1 MSEDDLK
8 RKAAHAA
15 LDLLPE
21 RGLLGL
27 GTGSTTRW
35 FIEAVGDLV
44 RAGRQFVAV
53 PTSQASRRL
62 AQELGIPLLDDAG
75 PWQIELCVDG
85 ADEVSATLDLIKG
98 GGGAHAREK
107 IVNHAA
113 RRNVIIVDDT
123 KLSTLL
129 GEKRKV
135 PVEVLPFGAKTTA
148 AALAEL
154 GRPQLR
160 ETDGTPFQTEL
171 GQPHL
176 RPRCGAPRRPA
187 RAGQA
192 AARLAGRG
200 RDGPVPGPRRRRDRG
215 GQGRRAHPHAL
226 KGKAAGSTALMVPR
240 RAVRRPPGALGAHAR
255 RRADRDPQQRSVAR
269 APRRRA
275 RHAQGR
281 EGGGGTLGRPSDE
294 LVGR

>member
-21 RGLLGL
+21 HGLLGL

-44 RAGRQFVAV
+44 RVGRQFVAV

-62 AQELGIPLLDDAG
+62 AQQVGIPLLDDAG
-75 PWQIELCVDG
+75 PWRIELCVDG

-113 RRNVIIVDDT
+113 RRNVIIVDES
-123 KLSTLL
+123 KLSLRL

-148 AALAEL
+148 AALGRL
-154 GRPQLR
+154 GVPQLR
-160 ETDGTPFQTEL
+160 EQGGTPFLTDSGNLIYDL
-171 GQPHL
+171 GVEPL
-176 RPRCGAPRRPA
+176 DDPRRLDA
-187 RAGQA
+187 QLQA
-192 AARLAGRG
+192 L
-200 RDGPVPGPRRRRDRG
+200 PGVVETG
-215 GQGRRAHPHAL
+215 L
-226 KGKAAGSTALMVPR
+226 F
-240 RAVRRPPGALGAHAR
+240 LG
-255 RRADRDPQQRSVAR
+255 RADVVIVAGASGIRSLT
-269 APRRRA
+269 P
-275 RHAQGR
+275 
-281 EGGGGTLGRPSDE
+281 
-294 LVGR
+294 

>member
-21 RGLLGL
+21 HGLLGL

-62 AQELGIPLLDDAG
+62 AQRVGIPLLDDAG

-107 IVNHAA
+107 IVNNAA
-113 RRNVIIVDDT
+113 RRNVIIVDDS

-148 AALAEL
+148 AALAAL
-154 GRPQLR
+154 GVPQLR
-160 ETDGTPFQTEL
+160 EQDGTPFQTDSGNLIYDLGVEPLADPQEL
-171 GQPHL
+171 D
-176 RPRCGAPRRPA
+176 
-187 RAGQA
+187 
-192 AARLAGRG
+192 RLL
-200 RDGPVPGPRRRRDRG
+200 
-215 GQGRRAHPHAL
+215 HAL
-226 KGKAAGSTALMVPR
+226 
-240 RAVRRPPGALGAHAR
+240 PGVVETGLFLG
-255 RRADRDPQQRSVAR
+255 RADVVIVA
-269 APRRRA
+269 
-275 RHAQGR
+275 GK
-281 EGGGGTLGRPSDE
+281 GGVRTLTR
-294 LVGR
+294 

>member
-1 MSEDDLK
+1 MSEDALK

-21 RGLLGL
+21 RGVLGL

-44 RAGRQFVAV
+44 RTGRQFVAV
-53 PTSQASRRL
+53 PTSRASRSL
-62 AQELGIPLLDDAG
+62 AQKVGIPLLDDAG
-75 PWQIELCVDG
+75 PWQIDLCVDG

-113 RRNVIIVDDT
+113 RRNVIIVDES

-148 AALAEL
+148 AALAKL
-154 GRPQLR
+154 GVPQLR
-160 ETDGTPFQTEL
+160 EQDGTPFQTDSGNLIYDL
-171 GQPHL
+171 GVEPLADPQ
-176 RPRCGAPRRPA
+176 
-187 RAGQA
+187 
-192 AARLAGRG
+192 RL
-200 RDGPVPGPRRRRDRG
+200 DRLL
-215 GQGRRAHPHAL
+215 HAL
-226 KGKAAGSTALMVPR
+226 PGVVETGLFLGRADVVVVASDAG
-240 RAVRRPPGALGAHAR
+240 VRRLTR
-255 RRADRDPQQRSVAR
+255 
-269 APRRRA
+269 
-275 RHAQGR
+275 
-281 EGGGGTLGRPSDE
+281 
-294 LVGR
+294 

>member
-44 RAGRQFVAV
+44 RGGRQFVAV
-53 PTSQASRRL
+53 PTSRASRTL
-62 AQELGIPLLDDAG
+62 AQQVGIPLLDDAG

-113 RRNVIIVDDT
+113 RRNVIIVDDS
-123 KLSTLL
+123 KLSTRL
-129 GEKRKV
+129 GEQRKV

-154 GRPQLR
+154 GVPQLR
-160 ETDGTPFQTEL
+160 EQDGTPFQTDSGNLIYDLGVEPLADPQEL
-171 GQPHL
+171 D
-176 RPRCGAPRRPA
+176 
-187 RAGQA
+187 
-192 AARLAGRG
+192 RLL
-200 RDGPVPGPRRRRDRG
+200 
-215 GQGRRAHPHAL
+215 HAL
-226 KGKAAGSTALMVPR
+226 
-240 RAVRRPPGALGAHAR
+240 PGVVETGLFLG
-255 RRADRDPQQRSVAR
+255 RADVVIVA
-269 APRRRA
+269 
-275 RHAQGR
+275 GK
-281 EGGGGTLGRPSDE
+281 GGVRTLTR
-294 LVGR
+294 

>member
-21 RGLLGL
+21 QGLLGL

-35 FIEAVGDLV
+35 FIEAVGDRV

-62 AQELGIPLLDDAG
+62 AQRVGIPLLDDAG
-75 PWQIELCVDG
+75 PWQIDLCVDG

-129 GEKRKV
+129 GEQRKV

-160 ETDGTPFQTEL
+160 EQDGTPFQTDSGNLIYDLGVEPLADPQEL
-171 GQPHL
+171 D
-176 RPRCGAPRRPA
+176 
-187 RAGQA
+187 
-192 AARLAGRG
+192 RLL
-200 RDGPVPGPRRRRDRG
+200 
-215 GQGRRAHPHAL
+215 HAL
-226 KGKAAGSTALMVPR
+226 PGVVETGLFLGRADVVIVAGKGG
-240 RAVRRPPGALGAHAR
+240 VRRLTR
-255 RRADRDPQQRSVAR
+255 
-269 APRRRA
+269 
-275 RHAQGR
+275 
-281 EGGGGTLGRPSDE
+281 
-294 LVGR
+294 